1 VTDVTDPKDST
12 ASRLFDLRLIIGAMF
27 VLYGVV
33 LTVVGATDGDKEIAL
48 AAGVRINLW
57 IGLGMLLVGIL
68 FLLWMRLRPLRP
80 TAERSAA
87 ARADAAGGTAPT
99 VSE

>member
-1 VTDVTDPKDST
+1 MTDPKDST
-12 ASRLFDLRLIIGAMF
+12 SSRLFDLRLIIGALF

-33 LTVVGATDGDKEIAL
+33 LTIVGATDGDSEISL

-57 IGLGMLLVGIL
+57 IGLGMLLLGIV
-68 FLLWMRLRPLRP
+68 FLLWMRLRPLHP
-80 TAERSAA
+80 ATEPSAA
-87 ARADAAGGTAPT
+87 AKADGERPDRV